1 MGTSSMVGSIGLTL
15 FCNKCVEAF
24 HRFRQERQLLP
35 DDKQTFETA
44 VRAFKSLKL
53 FSSESSGVRAERV
66 ALFNTNE
73 EIDSFENALR
83 SSNWDSDAAVAL
95 DALIA
100 EIESVLNDAS
110 LEQETTEKAKK
121 LQDFFN
127 TLGNCSF
134 YATREHIRKAGSI
147 AGI

>member
-24 HRFRQERQLLP
+24 YRFRQDAQLLP
-35 DDKQTFETA
+35 HDRKTFETA
-44 VRAFKSLKL
+44 VRAFKSLRW
-53 FSSESSGVRAERV
+53 FSESSDVPAERV

-83 SSNWDSDAAVAL
+83 SSNGGNDEADAL
-95 DALIA
+95 DTLIA
-100 EIESVLNDAS
+100 DIESVLKDAS
-110 LEQETTEKAKK
+110 LEQEAKEKAEK
-121 LQDFFN
+121 LQAFFN

-134 YATREHIRKAGSI
+134 YATREHIRKVGSI

>member
-24 HRFRQERQLLP
+24 YRFRQEGQLLP
-35 DDKQTFETA
+35 DDKETFETA
-44 VRAFKSLKL
+44 VRAFKSLKW
-53 FSSESSGVRAERV
+53 FGESSDVPAERV

-73 EIDSFENALR
+73 EIDSVENALR
-83 SSNWDSDAAVAL
+83 SSKWEDDEAAAL
-95 DALIA
+95 DTLIA
-100 EIESVLNDAS
+100 EIESVLKDTS
-110 LEQETTEKAKK
+110 LEQEAKEKAKR
-121 LQDFFN
+121 LQAFFN

>member
-1 MGTSSMVGSIGLTL
+1 
-15 FCNKCVEAF
+15 
-24 HRFRQERQLLP
+24 
-35 DDKQTFETA
+35 
-44 VRAFKSLKL
+44 
-53 FSSESSGVRAERV
+53 VRAERV

>member
-1 MGTSSMVGSIGLTL
+1 MVGSIGLTL

-24 HRFRQERQLLP
+24 YRFRQERQLLP
-35 DDKQTFETA
+35 DDRKTFEDA
-44 VRAFKSLKL
+44 VRAFKSLKW
-53 FSSESSGVRAERV
+53 FGESSGVRAERV

-83 SSNWDSDAAVAL
+83 SSKLNDDAAAAL
-95 DALIA
+95 DTLIDQ
-100 EIESVLNDAS
+100 IEGVLNDAS
-110 LEQETTEKAKK
+110 LEQETQQKAKK

-127 TLGNCSF
+127 ILGNCSF